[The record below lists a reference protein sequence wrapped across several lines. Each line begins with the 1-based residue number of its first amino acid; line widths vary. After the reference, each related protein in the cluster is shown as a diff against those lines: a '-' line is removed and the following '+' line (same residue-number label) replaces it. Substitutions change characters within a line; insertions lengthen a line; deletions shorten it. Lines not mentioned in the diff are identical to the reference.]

1 MKQKFV
7 DHYVVFDTETT
18 GLKEDI
24 DQIIEIGAL
33 KYENNELVD
42 EFDVLIHPG
51 IDIPEVITNITGITD
66 EMVKN
71 QKRIEEVLP
80 LFLEFIGDYPV
91 VCHNAPF
98 DIGFINANLKRLQ
111 LDEMKNQAIDTVELA
126 RTYIPQAYNYKLET
140 LKKYFHLDF
149 GSHRSV
155 DDCKTTNY
163 IYQECKKRAL
173 EHIS

>member
-33 KYENNELVD
+33 KYENDELVD

-80 LFLEFIGDYPV
+80 VF
-91 VCHNAPF
+91 
-98 DIGFINANLKRLQ
+98 
-111 LDEMKNQAIDTVELA
+111 
-126 RTYIPQAYNYKLET
+126 
-140 LKKYFHLDF
+140 
-149 GSHRSV
+149 
-155 DDCKTTNY
+155 
-163 IYQECKKRAL
+163 
-173 EHIS
+173 